1 MLPPPPTFGIEPRRR
16 VDALLERGWWLPL
29 AVALGWL
36 AFAWTAA
43 IAIDIHNVGGM
54 QDRMIEWSPRFPLA
68 WFRLFSEAHPT
79 EWLQWTLQ
87 AVGLVAALVMWRR
100 LRDPESDTRLRTG
113 WFLLAA
119 GLFMMLM
126 EDSQNVRHLV
136 SDSYLIPFFEPRGI
150 ASRQVRLVWEVLF
163 YLFLSGLMVG
173 GVLTLL
179 TRVRPDRRTGG
190 IILVGYALYGFA
202 GFSSAAR
209 RVFDWQE
216 RLGNW
221 AIERWSLM
229 EIRTWALADQ
239 QLEAYRAAVEGYDST
254 LGYVLVDHWVEES
267 VELLSAGFLVTGFLL
282 LALASLMTVAP
293 RETQTSP
300 VGLPAVRGQRLQ

>member
-1 MLPPPPTFGIEPRRR
+1 M
-16 VDALLERGWWLPL
+16 DAFLERGWWLPL

-43 IAIDIHNVGGM
+43 ISIDIHNVGGL
-54 QDRMIEWSPRFPLA
+54 QDRMIEWSPLFPLA
-68 WFRLFSEAHPT
+68 WYRLFSEAHPT

-87 AVGLVAALVMWRR
+87 AVGLVVAFLLWRR
-100 LRDPESDTRLRTG
+100 LQAPGSDARLRTG

-150 ASRQVRLVWEVLF
+150 VSRQVRLVWETLF
-163 YLFLSGLMVG
+163 YLFLSALMVG
-173 GVLTLL
+173 GVLVLL
-179 TRVRPDRRTGG
+179 TRGRPDRRTGG
-190 IILVGYALYGFA
+190 ILLVGYALYGFA

-221 AIERWSLM
+221 AIERWSLL
-229 EIRTWALADQ
+229 EIRTWAMAEQ
-239 QLEAYRAAVEGYDST
+239 QLEGYRALNAGYDHT
-254 LGYVLVDHWVEES
+254 MGFVLVDHWVEES

-282 LALASLMTVAP
+282 LARASLLTVAP
-293 RETQTSP
+293 RGTVVP
-300 VGLPAVRGQRLQ
+300 